1 MDHRPISDSDFK
13 PRARP
18 PILSGMNS
26 KHIRWLLPALCLVA
40 ALALFV
46 IMPPSSQATRSPPAA
61 VHSPPSSAR
70 SDAAATVTRPL
81 ALPERPGNKAA
92 GTTRAVAGAAPPPA
106 VNRGQHTI
114 TVRRGDTLSDI
125 FSRNGFSAQDL
136 LRVVSSGD
144 AAKQLRRLY
153 PGDTI
158 KFDRDN
164 QGNLLSL
171 VYEMDRTHTVRIT
184 KVDDGFTSRLVT
196 ETPETRI
203 AHASG
208 VVDSS
213 LYLAAK
219 DAGLSDNL
227 IMELANIFGWDID
240 FALDLRSGDSFTVLY
255 EQQYLDGERIDDGD
269 IIAAEFTNQGKT
281 YRAVRYTASNGH
293 TDYYTPDGKS
303 MRKAF
308 LRTPVQFTRISSRFN
323 LHRRHPILNRIRAHK
338 GVDYAA
344 PTGTPVRATGDGK
357 VIWRGRKGGY
367 GNVIMLQHGRKYRT
381 VYAHLSRYA
390 RHVHTGGYVKQGQII
405 GYVGMTGLATGPH
418 LHYEFHVNGVY
429 RNPLTVKLPEA
440 APIAARYRADF
451 TAKTRP
457 LLAQLAILAK
467 TTVVLNEDN

>member
-1 MDHRPISDSDFK
+1 MK
-13 PRARP
+13 
-18 PILSGMNS
+18 S
-26 KHIRWLLPALCLVA
+26 KHIRWLIPALCLLA
-40 ALALFV
+40 AVTLFV
-46 IMPPSSQATRSPPAA
+46 IMPNSSQATRSPPAPA
-61 VHSPPSSAR
+61 LTAPSSAHN
-70 SDAAATVTRPL
+70 DATVTVPL
-81 ALPERPGNKAA
+81 ALPEKTKAA
-92 GTTRAVAGAAPPPA
+92 AQPVTAATPATPAPATTTE
-106 VNRGQHTI
+106 QHII
-114 TVRRGDTLSDI
+114 TVRRGDNLSDI
-125 FSRNGFSAQDL
+125 FSHSGISAQDL
-136 LRVVSSGD
+136 QMVLSAGD
-144 AAKQLRRLY
+144 AAKQLRHLY
-153 PGDTI
+153 PGDAI
-158 KFDRDN
+158 RFEQDD

-171 VYEMDRTHTVRIT
+171 VYEIDRTHSLSIT
-184 KVDDGFTSRLVT
+184 KAGDGFTSRLLT
-196 ETPETRI
+196 QTPDTRI
-203 AHASG
+203 AHASA

-219 DAGLSDNL
+219 NAGLPDGL

-240 FALDLRSGDSFTVLY
+240 FALDIRSGDSFTVLY
-255 EQQYLDGERIDDGD
+255 EQQYLNGEKIGDGD

-281 YRAVRYTASNGH
+281 YRAVRYETSDGH
-293 TDYYTPDGKS
+293 SDYYTPDGKS

-308 LRTPVQFTRISSRFN
+308 LRTPVEFTRISSRFN

-357 VIWRGRKGGY
+357 VIWRARKGGY
-367 GNVIMLQHGRKYRT
+367 GNVIMLQHGRKYQT

-390 RHVHTGGYVKQGQII
+390 RHVHRGGYVKQGQII

-440 APIAARYRADF
+440 APIATRYKADF

-457 LLAQLAILAK
+457 LLAQLDILDK